1 MVLLYFE
8 ADFARITGIHRGE
21 KIKVNMMKIT
31 RRTVDPITFTERVGI
46 EFIPRIEDS
55 VLDDQLAGSMSYEAP
70 RNIPSNPTPPLPPPP
85 PPSEECRP
93 PTPPKLRGKAD
104 PNTPRNPSKS
114 PAIQKKIAHS
124 PGGLVSPGG
133 TFLSPR
139 SRTKRKSLSSHLM
152 RVGENDEMSEGSMS
166 NLSALQTSI
175 SRIEVNEDKKVKA
188 VRFADENELNEI
200 SRMRNS
206 VIAEIFWASDEI
218 ANFRYEAFM
227 EEAGLDLAEFD

>member
-1 MVLLYFE
+1 M
-8 ADFARITGIHRGE
+8 
-21 KIKVNMMKIT
+21 
-31 RRTVDPITFTERVGI
+31 
-46 EFIPRIEDS
+46 
-55 VLDDQLAGSMSYEAP
+55 
-70 RNIPSNPTPPLPPPP
+70 
-85 PPSEECRP
+85 
-93 PTPPKLRGKAD
+93 
-104 PNTPRNPSKS
+104 
-114 PAIQKKIAHS
+114 
-124 PGGLVSPGG
+124 SPGG